1 MAAPSAGKCSAWQ
14 RARVSV
20 TPMALSRDYLPTRIQ
35 RGEGVFIAPGAVVVG
50 QVSLGDRASVWYG
63 AVVRGDMAP
72 ITIGEETNI
81 QDGAVLHVDPP
92 YPVVLG
98 ERVVVGHRAVIHGAR
113 VADECL
119 IGMGAVLLN
128 GAIIGTHSIVGA
140 GAVVT
145 EGMEVPPLSLVLG
158 VPARVVRALPPEV
171 ADRIRRNAAVY
182 VEAAA
187 EYAAGRLG

>member
-1 MAAPSAGKCSAWQ
+1 MP
-14 RARVSV
+14 
-20 TPMALSRDYLPTRIQ
+20 LSRTYLPTAIQ
-35 RGEGVFIAPGAVVVG
+35 RGAGVFIAPGAVVVG
-50 QVSLGDRASVWYG
+50 QVRLGDRVSIWYG

-72 ITIGEETNI
+72 ISIGAETNI

-92 YPVVLG
+92 APVELG

-119 IGMGAVLLN
+119 IGMGAILLN
-128 GAIIGTHSIVGA
+128 NAVVGTHSIVGA

-145 EGMEVPPLSLVLG
+145 EGMQIPPLSLVLG
-158 VPARVVRALPPEV
+158 VPARVVRTLPETV
-171 ADRIRRNAAVY
+171 EERIRRNAAVY

-187 EYAAGRLG
+187 EYLAGRLG

>member
-1 MAAPSAGKCSAWQ
+1 
-14 RARVSV
+14 
-20 TPMALSRDYLPTRIQ
+20 MALSRDYLPTRIQ
-35 RGEGVFIAPGAVVVG
+35 RGEGVYIAPGAVVVG

-158 VPARVVRALPPEV
+158 VPARVVRALPSEV